1 MGNIVNYFN
10 LSLVLFVLLAGCN
23 FNQYQR
29 DTADNQYYE
38 QNIHAD
44 PSAAYVGEWTA
55 ETDIG
60 RRSIKIKEDGNL
72 LVCLSPSSGTT
83 AGKVYIEKGK
93 PALMIGTGAKARVIS
108 VDKDFLSIELYGKQ
122 EKYYADQ
129 IPDACSTAFRN
140 F

>member
-1 MGNIVNYFN
+1 
-10 LSLVLFVLLAGCN
+10 
-23 FNQYQR
+23 
-29 DTADNQYYE
+29 
-38 QNIHAD
+38 
-44 PSAAYVGEWTA
+44 
-55 ETDIG
+55 
-60 RRSIKIKEDGNL
+60 KIKEDGNL

-93 PALMIGTGAKARVIS
+93 PAFIIRTGAKARVIS

>member
-1 MGNIVNYFN
+1 MGNIVNYFK
-10 LSLVLFVLLAGCN
+10 LSLVLFILLAGCN

-44 PSAAYVGEWTA
+44 PSAAYVGEWTG

-83 AGKVYIEKGK
+83 EGKVYIENGK
-93 PALMIGTGAKARVIS
+93 PTFMVGTGAKARIVS
-108 VDKDFLSIELYGKQ
+108 VSEDFLSLEIYGKQ
-122 EKYYADQ
+122 EKYFADQ
-129 IPDACSTAFRN
+129 IPDACSAAFRN